1 MFRSIFHASTISM
14 ALVFGV
20 FSALGQTPQ
29 ASPTANSGIT
39 AMGVIGQVKSIDP
52 AAKQMIVQTDG
63 GAQVS
68 VGLSDK
74 TAYKRLPPGE
84 KTLDKAT
91 EISLSDVAEGDRV
104 WARGRVA
111 ADQKSLPA
119 LQLIVMSKGDIA
131 KKREAELAEWRRPG
145 VRGVVASVNAPA
157 KEFSVTS
164 RSLMGVQ
171 QTIVVSLSDKVDM
184 MRYSPDS
191 IKFSDAKP
199 SSIDE
204 LKAGDQVRAVGERTA
219 DGTHVKADRVLS
231 DPHRIV
237 GGTVTAIDVTTGEVK
252 INDLQTKKPL
262 TVIIKHDTVLRR
274 FPENGGMMLGGMMGG
289 GAGGAGT
296 GGAPASGAARPQPQG
311 APPQGERPQGG
322 GGPGGGMRMGGGGMS
337 MADLIERLP
346 TITINDLKAGDMII
360 LSSTQSSEPTKLVA
374 FTVVAGVEPLL
385 TMMAARQ
392 AGGGQPRPAAVDLN
406 GSFGGMFGGIGGP

>member
-1 MFRSIFHASTISM
+1 MFRSIFHAFTITT
-14 ALVFGV
+14 AIVVCVIG
-20 FSALGQTPQ
+20 ALGQSPQ
-29 ASPTANSGIT
+29 SSPSGSSGIT
-39 AMGVIGQVKSIDP
+39 ATGVIGQVKSID
-52 AAKQMIVQTDG
+52 ASAKQIIVQTDG
-63 GAQVS
+63 GAQVN

-111 ADQKSLPA
+111 ADQKSVPA

-145 VRGVVASVNAPA
+145 VRGVIASVNAPA

-171 QTIVVSLSDKVDM
+171 QTVVVSLSDKVDM

-204 LKAGDQVRAVGERTA
+204 LKAGDQVRAVGERSA
-219 DGTHVKADRVLS
+219 DGIHVKADRVLS

-237 GGTVTAIDVTTGEVK
+237 GGTVTAIDVATGEVK

-289 GAGGAGT
+289 GGPGAA
-296 GGAPASGAARPQPQG
+296 GAPAPGAARPQPP
-311 APPQGERPQGG
+311 AAAAQGERPQGG

-337 MADLIERLP
+337 MADLLERLP
-346 TITINDLKAGDMII
+346 TISINDLKTGDMII
-360 LSSTQSSEPTKLVA
+360 LSSTQSNEPTKLVA